1 MKNIVSFVNTSYGL
15 NKIQNFF
22 LFLTLFSVIIDP
34 SNSFL
39 GIKNIS
45 FILFFVVSIPNLKFG
60 HILYIFL
67 FFSIIFICLAINFSS
82 ENINLGY
89 VVATCKSFMFL
100 FLLLFVFD
108 NKNYF
113 KYFFLI
119 SLILAITICSIW
131 LLVVIFPSL
140 FVPFAYFFKN
150 GKNFLFSFSKRSFL
164 GLDYTSVYHSTS
176 MLSTVFLSYS
186 CYKFFF
192 EKNKKFF
199 LAFVIFSFS
208 LFCSG
213 TRANMLCGIA
223 IPLFVYIMFLLKKKM
238 FSLFSFVIVI
248 ILTFFTILLYKLM
261 TDVGETSLDVKN
273 QILESYIDLF
283 NSNPFDYLIF
293 GDGPGAEFFTRGHN
307 KIVTHTELSY
317 LDLIRNYGIVFA
329 IVIVCLYL
337 YPLVEIFN
345 KYNIYKFLSFAL
357 GYIAFLFISGTNP
370 YLLNSNGFSFL
381 VLMWYIGNAKEE
393 I

>member
-1 MKNIVSFVNTSYGL
+1 MKKFISFVNTNYGL

-34 SNSFL
+34 SNSFF

-45 FILFFVVSIPNLKFG
+45 FILFFVVSIPNLEFKN
-60 HILYIFL
+60 ILYLLL
-67 FFSIIFICLAINFSS
+67 FFSIFFVCLAINFSS

-89 VVATCKSFMFL
+89 AIATCKSLMFL
-100 FLLLFVFD
+100 FLILFVFN

-131 LLVVIFPSL
+131 LLVVIFPFL

-150 GKNFLFSFSKRSFL
+150 GENFLFSFSKRSFI
-164 GLDYTSVYHSTS
+164 GFSYISVYHSTS

-213 TRANMLCGIA
+213 TRANILCGMA
-223 IPLFVYIMFLLKKKM
+223 IPFFVFMLFLFRKRMF
-238 FSLFSFVIVI
+238 FLFSSLMVI
-248 ILTFFTILLYKLM
+248 IFTLLIILIYKLM
-261 TDVGETSLDVKN
+261 TDVGESSLDVKK
-273 QILESYIDLF
+273 QILESYINLF
-283 NSNPFDYLIF
+283 NSNPIDYLIF
-293 GDGPGAEFFTRGHN
+293 GDGPGAEFFARGHN

-317 LDLIRNYGIVFA
+317 LDLIRNYGIIFT
-329 IVIVCLYL
+329 IIIICLYL
-337 YPLVEIFN
+337 YPLLRIYN
-345 KYNIYKFLSFAL
+345 KYNTYKFLSFVL
-357 GYIAFLFISGTNP
+357 GYMAFLFISGTNP
-370 YLLNSNGFSFL
+370 YLFNSNGFSLL
-381 VLMWYIGNAKEE
+381 VLMWYIGNSKEK